1 MLLIEIVRAFVRR
14 GKTIKK
20 LYRCTAGPR
29 KGRAVS
35 DPAKCFAPRKPAKL
49 RSKLRASAIR
59 TAALRK
65 VKSKIGRRKAIHFK
79 LVRLNKTLKPR
90 KPKQHN

>member
-1 MLLIEIVRAFVRR
+1 MLLNEIIRAFVRR

-20 LYRCTAGPR
+20 VYRCTVGIR

-35 DPAKCFAPRKPAKL
+35 DPAQCFAPKKSASL

-59 TAALRK
+59 NSTKRK
-65 VKSKIGRRKAIHFK
+65 IKSKIARKKAIHFR
-79 LVRLNKTLKPR
+79 LIRLNKTIKSR
-90 KPKQHN
+90 FS